1 MDSYSVKY
9 KLPNQTFFRTIKNL
23 VQDGY
28 LDENKNIR
36 YFISKDRKRY
46 EIQATGIF
54 EFSSSRADYI
64 ESLNAKRAALQQQQQ
79 ETSEVIPGV
88 PLPE

>member
-1 MDSYSVKY
+1 MDSYEVRY
-9 KLPNQTFFRTIKNL
+9 KLPNQFFFRTIKNL
-23 VQDGY
+23 IQDGY

-46 EIQATGIF
+46 EIHATGAF

-64 ESLNAKRAALQQQQQ
+64 ENLNKQRESLQKQD
-79 ETSEVIPGV
+79 TSEVIPGV

>member
-9 KLPNQTFFRTIKNL
+9 KLPNQIFFRTIKNL
-23 VQDGY
+23 IQDGY

-64 ESLNAKRAALQQQQQ
+64 EALNTKRAELQQQ
-79 ETSEVIPGV
+79 ENNEVIPGV
-88 PLPE
+88 ELPEL

>member
-1 MDSYSVKY
+1 MDSYSVRY
-9 KLPNQTFFRTIKNL
+9 KLPNQIFFRTIKDL
-23 VQDGY
+23 IQDGY

-46 EIQATGIF
+46 EINATGIF

-64 ESLNAKRAALQQQQQ
+64 ESLNKKRESLQQ
-79 ETSEVIPGV
+79 ESSEVIPGV

>member
-1 MDSYSVKY
+1 MDSYSVRY
-9 KLPNQTFFRTIKNL
+9 KLPNQFFFRTIKNL
-23 VQDGY
+23 TQDGY

-46 EIQATGIF
+46 EINATGIF

-64 ESLNAKRAALQQQQQ
+64 ESLNKQRESLQQ
-79 ETSEVIPGV
+79 SNEVIPGV

>member
-1 MDSYSVKY
+1 MDSYNVRY
-9 KLPNQTFFRTIKNL
+9 RLPNQFFFRTIKDL

-46 EIQATGIF
+46 EINATGVF

-64 ESLNAKRAALQQQQQ
+64 EALNAKRTELQQ

>member
-9 KLPNQTFFRTIKNL
+9 KLPNQIFFRTIKNL
-23 VQDGY
+23 IQDGY

-46 EIQATGIF
+46 EIQATGMF

-64 ESLNAKRAALQQQQQ
+64 DILNAKREALQQQQ
-79 ETSEVIPGV
+79 ESNEVIPGV

>member
-1 MDSYSVKY
+1 MDSYSVRY
-9 KLPNQTFFRTIKNL
+9 KLPNQFFFRTIKNL
-23 VQDGY
+23 IQDGY

-46 EIQATGIF
+46 EINATGVF

-64 ESLNAKRAALQQQQQ
+64 EVLNKKRESLQTQ
-79 ETSEVIPGV
+79 ETNEVIPGV

>member
-1 MDSYSVKY
+1 MDSYSVRY
-9 KLPNQTFFRTIKNL
+9 KLPNQIFFRTIKDL
-23 VQDGY
+23 IQDGY

-46 EIQATGIF
+46 EINATGIF

-64 ESLNAKRAALQQQQQ
+64 ESLNKKRESLQQ
-79 ETSEVIPGV
+79 ESNEVIPGV

>member
-9 KLPNQTFFRTIKNL
+9 KLPNQYFFRTIKDL

-46 EIQATGIF
+46 EIHATGIF

-64 ESLNAKRAALQQQQQ
+64 EALNAKRAALQTPQ
-79 ETSEVIPGV
+79 ESSEVIPGV

>member
-9 KLPNQTFFRTIKNL
+9 KLPNQYFFRTIKDL

-46 EIQATGIF
+46 EIHATGIF

-64 ESLNAKRAALQQQQQ
+64 EALNKQRESLQKQ
-79 ETSEVIPGV
+79 ETNEVIPGV

>member
-1 MDSYSVKY
+1 MNSYSVRY
-9 KLPNQTFFRTIKNL
+9 KLPNQFFFRTIKNL
-23 VQDGY
+23 IQDGY

-46 EIQATGIF
+46 EIHATGVF

-64 ESLNAKRAALQQQQQ
+64 EALNKQRESLQKQ
-79 ETSEVIPGV
+79 ETNEVIPGV

>member
-1 MDSYSVKY
+1 MDSYNVRY
-9 KLPNQTFFRTIKNL
+9 RLPNQFFFRTIKDL

-46 EIQATGIF
+46 EINATGVF

-64 ESLNAKRAALQQQQQ
+64 EALNAKRTELQQ
-79 ETSEVIPGV
+79 ETNEVIPGV

>member
-1 MDSYSVKY
+1 MDSYNVRY
-9 KLPNQTFFRTIKNL
+9 RLPNQFFFRTIKDL

-46 EIQATGIF
+46 EINATGVF

-64 ESLNAKRAALQQQQQ
+64 EALNAKRTELQQ

-88 PLPE
+88 PIPE

>member
-9 KLPNQTFFRTIKNL
+9 KLPNQFFFRTIKNL
-23 VQDGY
+23 IQDGY

-54 EFSSSRADYI
+54 EFSTSRADYI
-64 ESLNAKRAALQQQQQ
+64 EALNAKRAALQQTQQ

>member
-1 MDSYSVKY
+1 MDSYNVRY
-9 KLPNQTFFRTIKNL
+9 RLPNQFFFRTIKDL

-36 YFISKDRKRY
+36 YFISKDKKRY
-46 EIQATGIF
+46 EINATGVF

-64 ESLNAKRAALQQQQQ
+64 ESLTAKREALQQ
-79 ETSEVIPGV
+79 ESNEVIPGV

>member
-9 KLPNQTFFRTIKNL
+9 KLPNQIFFRTIKNL
-23 VQDGY
+23 IQDGY

-46 EIQATGIF
+46 EIQATGMF

-64 ESLNAKRAALQQQQQ
+64 EALNAKREALQQQQ
-79 ETSEVIPGV
+79 ESNEVIPGV

>member
-9 KLPNQTFFRTIKNL
+9 KLPNQIFFRKIKNL
-23 VQDGY
+23 IQDGY

-36 YFISKDRKRY
+36 YFISKDKRRY
-46 EIQATGIF
+46 EINASGIF
-54 EFSSSRADYI
+54 EFSGSRADYI
-64 ESLNAKRAALQQQQQ
+64 ESLNAKRAALQQQQ

>member
-9 KLPNQTFFRTIKNL
+9 KLPNQIFFRTIKNL
-23 VQDGY
+23 IQDGY

-64 ESLNAKRAALQQQQQ
+64 EALNTKRAELQQQ
-79 ETSEVIPGV
+79 ENNEVIPGV
-88 PLPE
+88 ALPE